1 MTKQQEIDILENA
14 IKQLGPDSYLGPWL
28 AQIKHSLADLVK
40 TDIFPD
46 ITLNDVIKSIDSM
59 KLIAIADA
67 LDIVAAAKVKA
78 DKIEKDAEKH
88 RDTISS
94 GLRNALRSL
103 ECW

>member
-28 AQIKHSLADLVK
+28 TQIKHGIADLVK

-46 ITLNDVIKSIDSM
+46 ITLNEAIKSSDSI
-59 KLIAIADA
+59 KLIAQADA
-67 LDIVAAAKVKA
+67 LDIVAAAKAKA
-78 DKIEKDAEKH
+78 DKIEKDADKH